1 MLPFLRSRSSRSSR
15 RSTTPRSA
23 RMTSSSIA
31 RTSRAGST
39 EPAGCGTAGSRN
51 IRTTCSSASALRN
64 GATSRS
70 ACAPVRAPPT
80 PAMSANSTV
89 AGTCLRGLKIAVSLS
104 SRSSGTRDDADV
116 RVRLAGLARARRLAR
131 ARQQLEERGLARR
144 GESDEACAKHRNA
157 LDPETAGGPDF
168 GRCPARA
175 GPIVPCARSR
185 SPANLH
191 IVARGGNSAADL
203 RRVSSPGETKA

>member
-1 MLPFLRSRSSRSSR
+1 
-15 RSTTPRSA
+15 
-23 RMTSSSIA
+23 MTSSSIA

-70 ACAPVRAPPT
+70 ACAPARAPPT

-104 SRSSGTRDDADV
+104 SRSSGTRETPTFA
-116 RVRLAGLARARRLAR
+116 
-131 ARQQLEERGLARR
+131 
-144 GESDEACAKHRNA
+144 SA
-157 LDPETAGGPDF
+157 LPDL
-168 GRCPARA
+168 PARGA
-175 GPIVPCARSR
+175 SR
-185 SPANLH
+185 AL
-191 IVARGGNSAADL
+191 
-203 RRVSSPGETKA
+203 VSS